1 MQNLAEAPSL
11 LEFKGRMLMVT
22 VLHLTSL
29 DLHLVQQQLAEH
41 LDSRQDWLRNVP
53 LVVDVNAPNEDATA
67 ALPGIIDLLR
77 DHDLTLLGVAG
88 AQITEMLST
97 FLGLPRINLS
107 GAKGHKLDAAPK
119 AQAAAPK
126 PALIIDQPV
135 RSGQQVYSDGDLIIT
150 AQVSEGAELLAAGNI
165 HVYGRLRG
173 RALAGVHGNAG
184 ARIFCQQL
192 NAELV
197 SIAGHYR
204 VSEGLPEASLNQAVQ
219 ISLVG
224 ESMQF
229 TPFKHQETKA

>member
-1 MQNLAEAPSL
+1 MHNLAEAPSL

-22 VLHLTSL
+22 VLHLSSL
-29 DLHLVQQQLAEH
+29 DLNLVQQQLAQQ
-41 LDSRQDWLRNVP
+41 LGSSRDWIHSVP
-53 LVVDVNAPNEDATA
+53 LVVDVNCDVADVTA

-77 DHDLTLLGVAG
+77 DHELTLLGVSG

-107 GAKGHKLDAAPK
+107 GSKGHQLQTPK
-119 AQAAAPK
+119 AQAAVAK
-126 PALIIDQPV
+126 PALIVDQPV
-135 RSGQQVYSDGDLIIT
+135 RSGQQIYSEGDLIVT
-150 AQVSEGAELLAAGNI
+150 ASVSEGAELLADGNI
-165 HVYGRLRG
+165 HVYGKLRG
-173 RALAGVHGNAG
+173 RALAGVRGNTQ

-204 VSEGLPEASLNQAVQ
+204 VAEGLPETCLHQAVQ
-219 ISLVG
+219 ISLTG

-229 TPFKHQETKA
+229 TPFKH